1 MIGIHV
7 CIYLCVIPWR
17 FGVWLAAST
26 DYIEYN
32 ILHHVASQWVVS
44 GFLKRRKRTLTQ
56 SLPRSTGHRGKGR
69 KGTEIQICQLEIALW
84 SPGRKCCMYSASP
97 WNYGWFTR
105 GSNVRT
111 DKLIWSDDNFLQKL
125 HQVPSELERFLGY
138 PTKQANEIWS
148 HCNQVAKISQGAST
162 SQIHLCTG
170 HSHSSK
176 VWLLRH

>member
-1 MIGIHV
+1 MCNPLAIWCLVSCFYGLHWVQHITSCGISV
-7 CIYLCVIPWR
+7 S
-17 FGVWLAAST
+17 GVWVFEAEEKDADSESAK
-26 DYIEYN
+26 EYRPQRN
-32 ILHHVASQWVVS
+32 
-44 GFLKRRKRTLTQ
+44 
-56 SLPRSTGHRGKGR
+56 PRKGR

>member
-7 CIYLCVIPWR
+7 CIYLCAIPWR

-26 DYIEYN
+26 DYIEYI

-44 GFLKRRKRTLTQ
+44 GFSKRRKRTLTQ
-56 SLPRSTGHRGKGR
+56 SLPRSTGHRGTPEKAQKFRSANWKLPFGHLVENAAC
-69 KGTEIQICQLEIALW
+69 T
-84 SPGRKCCMYSASP
+84 ASP

-105 GSNVRT
+105 WSNVRT
-111 DKLIWSDDNFLQKL
+111 DKLIWSDGNFLQKL
-125 HQVPSELERFLGY
+125 HQVPPELERFLGY
-138 PTKQANEIWS
+138 PTKQANKIWS